1 MLMEI
6 RRVLKA
12 TTARKKRSCAAER
25 LVYLAAEQQEV
36 EGKVDGE
43 DQHEERDDDLNGG
56 AFIGRNRQVSGGE
69 AAGACGGEG
78 VNQAVIPRHAG
89 DSQAEDL

>member
-1 MLMEI
+1 M
-6 RRVLKA
+6 
-12 TTARKKRSCAAER
+12 
-25 LVYLAAEQQEV
+25 YLAAEQQEV

-69 AAGACGGEG
+69 AAGARGGEG
-78 VNQAVIPRHAG
+78 VNQAVIPRMPAIRRQKT
-89 DSQAEDL
+89 SSRVRAQ